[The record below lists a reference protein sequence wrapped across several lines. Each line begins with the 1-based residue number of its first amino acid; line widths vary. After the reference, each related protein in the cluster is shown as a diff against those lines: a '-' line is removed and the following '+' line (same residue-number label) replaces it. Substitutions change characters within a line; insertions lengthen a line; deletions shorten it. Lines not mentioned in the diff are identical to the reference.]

1 MTHIRNGRATV
12 VGAGIGGLTTAL
24 LLARLGMAVTLLERV
39 ARPAEVGAGLLLQPN
54 GRAVL
59 AGLGLAEEVAGRG
72 HRIAR
77 ATVRDAAGATVFTV
91 RTESLAVRRSHLL
104 AVLLEAVEADP
115 RIESRFGCEVF
126 AARGDGAVD
135 HAGGTTRGDLVVAAD
150 GARSV
155 LRTHGDFGG
164 VVADTGTTYV
174 RGLVDGAGLGLEGE
188 YWTPLGLFGGAPLGD
203 GTTYFYASGHAPPVA
218 RAIATGDL
226 PVFRAAWAGA
236 LPSSAAV
243 LDRVPG
249 FDTLLVND
257 VTRVDCGRW
266 ADGRVVLVGDA
277 AHAMAPTLGQGANSA
292 MVDAAVLAVEL
303 AGEGDV
309 TDALRRYTARRRPRV
324 RGVQDA
330 ADRLARMSALT
341 SPLRRAV
348 RDGALRLI
356 DHLPP
361 LAERQA
367 RAAQQ
372 EDPRILGDAVASL

>member
-1 MTHIRNGRATV
+1 MTHIRNGRAIV

-24 LLARLGMAVTLLERV
+24 LLARLGVGVTLFERV

-59 AGLGLAEEVAGRG
+59 SGLGLAAEVEGRA

-77 ATVRDAAGATVFTV
+77 ATVRDTDGAMVFSV
-91 RTESLAVRRSHLL
+91 RAESLAVRRSHLL
-104 AVLLEAVEADP
+104 AVLLEAVEAEP
-115 RIESRFGCEVF
+115 RIETRFGCEVF

-135 HAGGTTRGDLVVAAD
+135 HGGGTTRADLVVAAD

-164 VVADTGTTYV
+164 VLADTGTTYV
-174 RGLVDGAGLGLEGE
+174 RGMVDGVRLGLEGE

-203 GTTYFYASGHAPPVA
+203 GATYFYTAGYAPAVA
-218 RAIATGDL
+218 RAIAAGDL
-226 PVFRAAWAGA
+226 PAFRGLWAKA

-257 VTRVDCGRW
+257 VARVDCGRW
-266 ADGRVVLVGDA
+266 ADGRVVLLGDA
-277 AHAMAPTLGQGANSA
+277 AHAMAPNLGQGANSA

-303 AGEGDV
+303 TGAGDV
-309 TDALRRYTARRRPRV
+309 TDALRRYTDRRLPRV

-330 ADRLARMSALT
+330 SDRLARLSAVT

-348 RDGALRLI
+348 RDGALRLM
-356 DHLPP
+356 DRVSP
-361 LAERQA
+361 LTERQA

-372 EDPRILGDAVASL
+372 EDPRILSDAVASL